1 MKYSIN
7 MLGIIGAHV
16 NEEINIDTYEK
27 SFQVINYDLKLLD
40 FLCNEG
46 SVTYLTTS
54 VVMDLIKFKW

>member
-1 MKYSIN
+1 

-16 NEEINIDTYEK
+16 NEEININTYGK

-46 SVTYLTTS
+46 SVTYMTTS